1 MMFERYPIF
10 TLGIGSTGDSG
21 QRGITEGAGTETQT
35 EKKVWV
41 DADVRAIDNNYT
53 TRETAYKIDALT
65 RLILNIERFSILGD
79 YILRS
84 SDDKANEKLIT
95 EITDWLEDDLNVL
108 STFRA
113 SFNSVKI
120 HGSTHFQK
128 LYDTTKKTKI
138 KGESTGIR
146 GLQQLIG
153 VEKYTNPFDSTDFY
167 YYQKKEVKS
176 DWKSPEDD
184 KTEEKKVWCIKEGEK
199 GKANY
204 PAITSGD
211 RVIDVDH
218 IFEIRNDESGDSAIA
233 SCLNEIYI
241 KNLIMLNLPNLIMLV
256 VAPGIKASYQTREKD
271 GKSRVPEYPSEA
283 LKTSNLAKYTE
294 QLADYEAFKTNM
306 QTMVNNLT
314 NDWYQKGIMAF
325 PDNIDVNVM
334 ESSNSLNP
342 TMLDTIVA
350 LLNTEIAFALGFPL
364 ALVTSSGTELATA
377 HNIRE
382 TMAGVLKG
390 IQDQYERITQKL
402 IYEQFPNAQKAGIKF
417 TLAPL
422 TPKDAKQ
429 LAEIDKLHSDVL
441 EVFKKI
447 GANDDDLRALAKRY
461 EILEEMNLGG
471 EGLQQGISSATS
483 GSYSSDQIQ
492 GVMKVIDN
500 IVAMQDATTISM
512 EAPE

>member
-1 MMFERYPIF
+1 MSPFTRYPIF
-10 TLGIGSTGDSG
+10 TLGVSAGNSD
-21 QRGITEGAGTETQT
+21 QRGITEGEGTETQT
-35 EKKVWV
+35 EKKIWT
-41 DADVRAIDNNYT
+41 DADVRAIDNDYT
-53 TRETAYKIDALT
+53 NRETAYKIDALT

-79 YILRS
+79 YTLRS
-84 SDDKANEKLIT
+84 SDDEANKELIT
-95 EITDWLEDDLNVL
+95 EIEDWLEDLNVL

-113 SFNSVKI
+113 SFNPVKI

-128 LYDTTKKTKI
+128 LYDVTKETKL
-138 KGESTGIR
+138 KSEPTGIR

-167 YYQKKEVKS
+167 FYQKKNVKS
-176 DWKSPEDD
+176 DWKNPGDD
-184 KTEEKKVWCIKEGEK
+184 KTEEKKVWFIKDGEK
-199 GKANY
+199 GKTNY
-204 PAITSGD
+204 TAITGTD
-211 RVIDVDH
+211 IVVNADN

-256 VAPGIKASYQTREKD
+256 VAPGIKASYQTREQD

-314 NDWYQKGIMAF
+314 NDWYQKGVMAF
-325 PDNIDVNVM
+325 PDNLDVNVI
-334 ESSNSLNP
+334 ESGNALNP
-342 TMLDTIVA
+342 SMLDTIVT

-377 HNIRE
+377 RNIQE

-402 IYEQFPNAQKAGIKF
+402 IYEQFPAAQDAEIKF
-417 TLAPL
+417 VLAPL

-429 LAEIDKLHSDVL
+429 LAEIDKLHSDIL

-447 GANDDDLRALAKRY
+447 GANDDDLRALATRY
-461 EILEEMNLGG
+461 ELLDEMNLGG
-471 EGLQQGISSATS
+471 EGLQQGVSSSTTPYNS
-483 GSYSSDQIQ
+483 NQIH
-492 GVMKVIDN
+492 GVMKVVEN
-500 IVAMQDATTISM
+500 IVAMQEAAAISM
-512 EAPE
+512 EAPG